1 MGKRKR
7 GGGIAPIHGEWRRR
21 DGQGNW
27 SDEDTWKQRGTAAQN
42 FGAAVGSNRSPHREG
57 KRLKTKALAIACY
70 CGARS
75 CHGRDDIIRTRG
87 VTSSNGYPR
96 TWWGQ
101 FQSLNPRPANN

>member
-57 KRLKTKALAIACY
+57 KRLKTKALRSHAIAVQ
-70 CGARS
+70 GLAMVEMIS
-75 CHGRDDIIRTRG
+75 FVH
-87 VTSSNGYPR
+87 V
-96 TWWGQ
+96 
-101 FQSLNPRPANN
+101 A